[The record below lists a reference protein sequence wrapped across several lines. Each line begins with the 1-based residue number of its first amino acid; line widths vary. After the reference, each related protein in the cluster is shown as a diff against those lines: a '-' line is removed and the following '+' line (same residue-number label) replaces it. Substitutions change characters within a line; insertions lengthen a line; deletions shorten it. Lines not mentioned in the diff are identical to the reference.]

1 MPFQSLP
8 PVELEFALT
17 AKDGRCGEICQILKS
32 DLPLS
37 SGSAGTDGGSDCASN
52 HPAAANRNTLAAQP
66 LGLLFPTVRHQ
77 LAGRPDHAPPGKT
90 GAPGENIT
98 NGTGRSG

>member
-1 MPFQSLP
+1 
-8 PVELEFALT
+8 
-17 AKDGRCGEICQILKS
+17 
-32 DLPLS
+32 
-37 SGSAGTDGGSDCASN
+37 
-52 HPAAANRNTLAAQP
+52 

-98 NGTGRSG
+98 NGTGRSGIAGAPANLAVTDNLSAPKIS